1 MKFVFGSLLPVL
13 RALLL
18 FLSYLVVHVQGA
30 DADNNNI
37 YICKTNNINL
47 TCSPLKDLDLL
58 MTDGINGSRGISV
71 CSNNVKEVTLTN
83 GSLTEATSSTTIFTA
98 SASDSTDSDNDVKLT
113 LDTMND
119 CLDDELIT
127 WEEFDKNHKISGAD
141 GLLVVTTTV
150 TITSIM
156 LAGIVTIITII

>member
-47 TCSPLKDLDLL
+47 TCSPLKDLVLL

-71 CSNNVKEVTLTN
+71 CSNNVKEVKLTN
-83 GSLTEATSSTTIFTA
+83 GSLTEATSSTTIFTIN
-98 SASDSTDSDNDVKLT
+98 ASDSTDSDNDVKLT

-141 GLLVVTTTV
+141 GLLVTTTV

>member
-71 CSNNVKEVTLTN
+71 CSNNVKEVKLTN
-83 GSLTEATSSTTIFTA
+83 GSLTEATSSTTIFTIN
-98 SASDSTDSDNDVKLT
+98 ASDSTDSDNDVKLT

-141 GLLVVTTTV
+141 GLLVTTTV

>member
-71 CSNNVKEVTLTN
+71 CSNNVKEVKLTN
-83 GSLTEATSSTTIFTA
+83 GSLTEATSSTTIFTIN
-98 SASDSTDSDNDVKLT
+98 ASDSTDSDNDVKLT

-127 WEEFDKNHKISGAD
+127 WEEYDKNHKISGAD
-141 GLLVVTTTV
+141 GLLVTTTV

-156 LAGIVTIITII
+156 LAGIVTTII